1 MILTTSLTIGT
12 IFLALSIIIG
22 VYRVA
27 VGPSIP
33 DRVIALDAIGINLIS
48 VAALLSILLDTSV
61 FLELILLIGIISF
74 IGTIAFS
81 KYVERGVII
90 ERKSRN

>member
-1 MILTTSLTIGT
+1 MLTISLTIGM
-12 IFLALSIIIG
+12 IFLALAIIIG

-27 VGPSIP
+27 VGTSIP

-48 VAALLSILLDTSV
+48 VAALLSILLDTNA
-61 FLELILLIGIISF
+61 FLELLLLIGIISF

-90 ERKSRN
+90 ERKPRN